1 MNTGRQL
8 GVVTGATSGI
18 GKAIALA
25 FAGLGMSLCLVGRDQ
40 ERLEEIAGAT
50 RALSVPVVAYQA
62 DLQCDED
69 IRRVVSGVQNDLGAL
84 DVLVHSAGLFRMG
97 SVEQAPVAEL
107 DLLYRTN
114 VRAPYA
120 LTQALLPM
128 IRARSGQI
136 VFINS
141 SAGLVARPN
150 VASVRASTRH
160 TLKAIAD
167 LAPRRGQWLRRAGHY
182 RVSGPQHTLAPQQQS
197 IHQQEGQPYR
207 PQQLLQPEDV
217 AKAVMNALSMPRT
230 AEVTDISIRPMQKA

>member
-1 MNTGRQL
+1 MSTDHQV

-40 ERLEEIAGAT
+40 KRLEAIAAET
-50 RALSVPVVAYQA
+50 EALSARVVAYRA
-62 DLQCDED
+62 NLECDED
-69 IRRVVSGVQNDLGAL
+69 IRRVVSGLQNDFGGLN
-84 DVLVHSAGLFRMG
+84 VLVHSAGLFRMG
-97 SVEQAPVAEL
+97 PVEQAPVAEL

-128 IRARSGQI
+128 ICSRSGQI

-150 VASVRASTRH
+150 VAAYASTKH
-160 TLKAIAD
+160 ALKAIAD
-167 LAPRRGQWLRRAGHY
+167 SLRAEVNASGV
-182 RVSGPQHTLAPQQQS
+182 RVITVYPGRTATPQQQS
-197 IHQQEGQPYR
+197 IHEQEGKPYR
-207 PQQLLQPEDV
+207 PNQLLQPEDV
-217 AKAVMNALSMPRT
+217 AKAVVNALSMPRT